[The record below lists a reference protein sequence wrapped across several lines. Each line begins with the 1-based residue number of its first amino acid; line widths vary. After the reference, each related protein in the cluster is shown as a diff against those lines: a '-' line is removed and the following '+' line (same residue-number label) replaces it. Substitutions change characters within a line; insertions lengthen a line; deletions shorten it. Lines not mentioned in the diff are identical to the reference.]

1 MQLLYFLILAVL
13 FLIMIILGV
22 KTDMLRNTV
31 INMANFNAMANKRNT
46 SKPPKASF
54 SLGRTQLAFWTVI
67 VIGSFVYLLIQCS
80 PKGGIEVPAMDSINL
95 FLLGI
100 AAGTAVVA
108 KVIDNSQQN
117 SADNTTVSQQDIPSK
132 GFFTDIIS
140 DETGVSVHRLQN
152 VIWTIVIAGIYI
164 AYVSTKFAIPDK
176 SVISDTMLGLM
187 GISSAAYLGVKTTE
201 NTTPVPQPP
210 PADPMPAPTPVQP
223 PIAPAVPVQP
233 APVAPAPPPIAPG
246 PPPAG

>member
-1 MQLLYFLILAVL
+1 MQPLYLLILAILLSIV
-13 FLIMIILGV
+13 IILAV
-22 KTDMLRNTV
+22 KTDILRNVV
-31 INMANFNAMANKRNT
+31 INMANFNAMAIKRGT

-67 VIGSFVYLLIQCS
+67 IIGSFVFLLIECS
-80 PKGGIEVPAMDSINL
+80 PSGGIEVPAMDAVNL
-95 FLLGI
+95 ALLGI

-117 SADNTTVSQQDIPSK
+117 SASDATISQQDIPSK

-152 VIWTIVIAGIYI
+152 VIWTIVVGGIYI
-164 AYVSTKFAIPDK
+164 AYVSTKLAIPDK
-176 SVISDTMLGLM
+176 SVISTTMLGLM
-187 GISSAAYLGVKTTE
+187 SISSAAYLGVKTTE

-210 PADPMPAPTPVQP
+210 PADPMPAPAPVQP

-233 APVAPAPPPIAPG
+233 APVAPAQPSVAPG